1 MGYIRYGVSR
11 HLLNKDNTPSRSTAA
26 GKFLHVSDYQL
37 PERGYALQ
45 SCLFDNKCSVTLDKA
60 VTRLMGVLR
69 NRVTGSLT
77 FTLAG
82 D

>member
-37 PERGYALQ
+37 PERGYAL
-45 SCLFDNKCSVTLDKA
+45 
-60 VTRLMGVLR
+60 
-69 NRVTGSLT
+69 
-77 FTLAG
+77 
-82 D
+82 